1 MNHLGDEELVELCY
15 GGEAKVDSLAHLE
28 KCSECRDRRAA
39 MREMLHSWREYPV
52 PVRGDGYGP
61 EVWARVEPK
70 LGGSR
75 RGWRWQ
81 WYLAPAL
88 AAMLVIAFLGG
99 IWTEQRRATTEL
111 TKARERV
118 LLIALSDHLERSQV
132 VLTELLH
139 TGAHAADLA
148 DERERARALLAQN
161 RLLRETA
168 LQLGDTPHAVLLD
181 DLERVLLSLANSP
194 AEASSNELK
203 DLQER
208 VESGGLLWRMRIT
221 SGNTRQKGWEL

>member
-1 MNHLGDEELVELCY
+1 MNHLGDEGLVELCY
-15 GGEAKVDSLAHLE
+15 EAAEADCLAHLE
-28 KCSECRDRRAA
+28 ECCACRDRRAA
-39 MREMLHSWREYPV
+39 MKEMLDSWRAYPV
-52 PVRGDGYGP
+52 PLRGDGYGP
-61 EVWARVEPK
+61 EVWARLEPK
-70 LGGSR
+70 LSGSK
-75 RGWRWQ
+75 RGWRRW

-111 TKARERV
+111 KNARERV

-148 DERERARALLAQN
+148 DERERARRLLDQN
-161 RLLRETA
+161 RLLRATA
-168 LQLGDTPHAVLLD
+168 LHLGDRPDAALLD

-194 AEASSNELK
+194 AGASADEFK
-203 DLQER
+203 ELQER

-221 SGNTRQKGWEL
+221 SGNTRQKGWKL

>member
-1 MNHLGDEELVELCY
+1 MNHLDDEELVELCY
-15 GGEAKVDSLAHLE
+15 DGAGQADCLAHLE
-28 KCSECRDRRAA
+28 ECSECRDRRAA
-39 MREMLHSWREYPV
+39 MREMLDSWREYPV

-70 LGGSR
+70 LSGAR
-75 RGWRWQ
+75 RGWRR

-88 AAMLVIAFLGG
+88 AAMLVVAFLGG
-99 IWTEQRRATTEL
+99 IRTEQRRATKEL

-139 TGAHAADLA
+139 TGAQAVDLA

-168 LQLGDTPHAVLLD
+168 LHLGDTPHAVLLD

-194 AEASSNELK
+194 AEASVDELK
-203 DLQER
+203 ELQER